1 MMEGGDQATMLT
13 KRAARRLRCME
24 AHLSG
29 AAESMIERGLDERS
43 LARADEALL
52 SLAYVVADKPSTA
65 EEAAASSSGKLL
77 GQEMGAL
84 ESLGERLRVYQTGAK
99 MVTSVIKMGLDLHS
113 GAASPSLF
121 YFNFNF
127 TNLEKNSLIILIFN
141 NMAQNYVIQMN
152 LYNNLM
158 NNFIYLFLQNS
169 TEEEPVHAGGHV
181 GGRVEAIRAERGAAL
196 RGPVLHLRR
205 TQPRRQ
211 QVCLPARVA

>member
-1 MMEGGDQATMLT
+1 MMEGGDEATTMLT

-29 AAESMIERGLDERS
+29 AAESMMTLERGLDERS

-65 EEAAASSSGKLL
+65 EEAASSSGKLL

-84 ESLGERLRVYQTGAK
+84 ESLGERLRVYKTGAK

-127 TNLEKNSLIILIFN
+127 TNYRKYFTFN
-141 NMAQNYVIQMN
+141 YFN
-152 LYNNLM
+152 L
-158 NNFIYLFLQNS
+158 
-169 TEEEPVHAGGHV
+169 
-181 GGRVEAIRAERGAAL
+181 
-196 RGPVLHLRR
+196 
-205 TQPRRQ
+205 
-211 QVCLPARVA
+211 